1 MPDLATYLIQHLS
14 LSGTWLSVIPRMNLK
29 DTCLQK
35 IELCVENII
44 TILGS
49 ILNIIERW
57 GGGYN
62 TIQQARESSLQKRM
76 RYSYMSC

>member
-49 ILNIIERW
+49 ILNLIERW
-57 GGGYN
+57 GGDIIPFN
-62 TIQQARESSLQKRM
+62 KHENLHFKKE
-76 RYSYMSC
+76 